1 MDIRKIFENTTN
13 IAVIGLSKNELKDSY
28 QVSMYMRN
36 SGYNIIP
43 INPTTGSI
51 MGVKSYNSLKDIP
64 EDIIKNIELINIFR
78 KPEFVEN
85 ILKEV
90 IEMKKKYGKIHTV
103 WMQLGIF
110 YDKADTVSKENQLN
124 IITNKCIK
132 IEHGRLQN

>member
-1 MDIRKIFENTTN
+1 MDIKQIFENTTN

-28 QVSMYMRN
+28 QVSMYMKN

-43 INPTTGSI
+43 INPTTNSI
-51 MGVKSYNSLKDIP
+51 MGVKSHNSLKDIP
-64 EDIIKNIELINIFR
+64 ENVVRNIELINIFR

-85 ILKEV
+85 ILEEV
-90 IEMKKKYGKIHTV
+90 IEVKKKYGKIHTV

-110 YDKADTVSKENQLN
+110 YDMADTVSKENQLN

-132 IEHGRLQN
+132 IEHGRLQD

>member
-1 MDIRKIFENTTN
+1 MDIRQIFENTTN
-13 IAVIGLSKNELKDSY
+13 IAVIGLSKNKLKDSY

-43 INPTTGSI
+43 INPTTDSI
-51 MGVKSYNSLKDIP
+51 MGVKSHNNLKDIP
-64 EDIIKNIELINIFR
+64 EDIVKNIELINIFR

-85 ILKEV
+85 ILEEV

-132 IEHGRLQN
+132 IEHGRLKN

>member
-1 MDIRKIFENTTN
+1 
-13 IAVIGLSKNELKDSY
+13 
-28 QVSMYMRN
+28 
-36 SGYNIIP
+36 
-43 INPTTGSI
+43 
-51 MGVKSYNSLKDIP
+51 MGVKSHNSLKDIP
-64 EDIIKNIELINIFR
+64 EDMIKNIELINIFR
-78 KPEFVEN
+78 KPEFVED
-85 ILKEV
+85 ILEEV

>member
-1 MDIRKIFENTTN
+1 
-13 IAVIGLSKNELKDSY
+13 
-28 QVSMYMRN
+28 
-36 SGYNIIP
+36 
-43 INPTTGSI
+43 
-51 MGVKSYNSLKDIP
+51 MGVKSHNSLKDIP

-85 ILKEV
+85 ILEEV

-132 IEHGRLQN
+132 IEHGRLKN

>member
-1 MDIRKIFENTTN
+1 MEIRKIFENTTN

>member
-1 MDIRKIFENTTN
+1 MDIRQILEDTTN

>member
-1 MDIRKIFENTTN
+1 MDIKQIFENTTN

-28 QVSMYMRN
+28 QVSMYMKN

-43 INPTTGSI
+43 INPTTDSI
-51 MGVKSYNSLKDIP
+51 MDVKSHNSLKDIP
-64 EDIIKNIELINIFR
+64 ENMVRNIELINIFR

-85 ILKEV
+85 ILEEV
-90 IEMKKKYGKIHTV
+90 IEVKKKYGKIHTV

-110 YDKADTVSKENQLN
+110 YDRADTVSKENQLN

-132 IEHGRLQN
+132 IEHGRLQD

>member
-1 MDIRKIFENTTN
+1 MDIRQILENTTN

-43 INPTTGSI
+43 INPTADSI
-51 MGVKSYNSLKDIP
+51 MGVKSYKNLMNIP
-64 EDIIKNIELINIFR
+64 EEIMMNIELVNVFR
-78 KPEFVEN
+78 KSEFVEG
-85 ILKEV
+85 I
-90 IEMKKKYGKIHTV
+90 IEEAIEINKKYGKIHTV

-110 YDKADTVSKENQLN
+110 YDEADKISKENKLN

-132 IEHGRLQN
+132 IEHGKLN

>member
-1 MDIRKIFENTTN
+1 MNIRKIFENTTN

-43 INPTTGSI
+43 INPTTDSI
-51 MGVKSYNSLKDIP
+51 MGVKSHNNLKDIP
-64 EDIIKNIELINIFR
+64 EDIVKNIELINIFR

-85 ILKEV
+85 ILEEV

>member
-1 MDIRKIFENTTN
+1 MDIRQILENTTN

-43 INPTTGSI
+43 INPTADSI
-51 MGVKSYNSLKDIP
+51 MGVKSYENLMNIP
-64 EDIIKNIELINIFR
+64 EEIMMNIELVNVFR
-78 KPEFVEN
+78 KSEFVEG
-85 ILKEV
+85 I
-90 IEMKKKYGKIHTV
+90 IEEAIEINKKYGKIHTV

-110 YDKADTVSKENQLN
+110 YDEADKISKENKLN

-132 IEHGRLQN
+132 IEHGRLN